1 MLQKGK
7 LVRRAH
13 DHPAVCLE
21 TTSYCSTNS
30 RSPRKAPPLSS
41 GGRHRG
47 SGLTFWREGRELYKE
62 GGSRRPSE
70 GVCESMTTDVAVRA
84 QGEITLAYQITAV
97 TGLREELRY

>member
-1 MLQKGK
+1 M
-7 LVRRAH
+7 
-13 DHPAVCLE
+13 
-21 TTSYCSTNS
+21 
-30 RSPRKAPPLSS
+30 
-41 GGRHRG
+41 
-47 SGLTFWREGRELYKE
+47 YKE